1 MRALPQRPPR
11 VVSHPETPIIEGRPE
26 MTDDWY
32 VKDKSYQASPIGDQ
46 VRRWLAALEY
56 EDVPTTTR
64 DSYELTGARLALEF
78 DRLDG
83 LHELSERGGE
93 GVGMCSYFLAK
104 YWGDCSAAARTRRR
118 PLRWSLIAGAV
129 A

>member
-83 LHELSERGGE
+83 LHELCERGGE
-93 GVGMCSYFLAK
+93 GVGKCRYFLAK
-104 YWGDCSAAARTRRR
+104 YWGDSSPATRRQR
-118 PLRWSLIAGAV
+118 RSALSSLFEWAV